1 MKSDSKQKPPLTPQS
16 SLESR
21 GNPPPGLSNNMLED
35 QLTASEMENVTTVFR
50 YFETGLREATILPKD
65 LLAAMKML
73 GLNPM
78 EQEIIDLTNNIVRNG
93 FIYFPEFCNVILK
106 KFREDDE
113 ELFNQNMFKILCGTE
128 PFPVK
133 FKAKKY
139 KLHDHFITKTAFHHM
154 MTNLPEKVSEDDIEE
169 MFSFADKDKDGKISF
184 NEFQLMINPPKIETE
199 VITSKMK
206 EPVKKVTILEK
217 ES

>member
-1 MKSDSKQKPPLTPQS
+1 
-16 SLESR
+16 
-21 GNPPPGLSNNMLED
+21 
-35 QLTASEMENVTTVFR
+35 
-50 YFETGLREATILPKD
+50 
-65 LLAAMKML
+65 MKML

-78 EQEIIDLTNNIVRNG
+78 EQEIIDLTNNIVRND

-106 KFREDDE
+106 KFREEDE

-139 KLHDHFITKTAFHHM
+139 KLHDHFITKNAFHHM

-169 MFSFADKDKDGKISF
+169 MFALADKDNDGKIGF
-184 NEFQLMINPPKIETE
+184 LEFQLMINPQKVESNVTN
-199 VITSKMK
+199 VKRK
-206 EPVKKVTILEK
+206 ESMKKVTIVTEK
-217 ES
+217 RENILSKEP